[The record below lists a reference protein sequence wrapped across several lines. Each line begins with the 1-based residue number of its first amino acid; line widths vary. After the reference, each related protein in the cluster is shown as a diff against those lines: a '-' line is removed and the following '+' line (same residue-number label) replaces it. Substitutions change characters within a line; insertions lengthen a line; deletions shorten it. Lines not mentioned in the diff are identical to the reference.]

1 MPSPSTSSFDKSYD
15 IIELESGDLELH
27 EVQKPQ
33 QALSP
38 TPQLMEI
45 TTELPSVEVDKEKM
59 ELVVEIAVQAEE
71 VKDFDTSIQE
81 TIKDTAQELQG
92 KLVKSPVK
100 DVKATQE
107 IELEKSPPRDTL
119 KGKEIEKEQPPPTA
133 ATIEVVAQQPQ
144 EWTSDHGSEFTSHQ
158 FVDYC
163 AEFGIHRELSNVG
176 TPLENGVVERK
187 NRTVVEM
194 GRTMLE
200 HRDLPRYLWAPRFVV
215 PQATPYEVYFGQK
228 PSITH
233 LHIFGCDAYAHI
245 PKKDRSKFDAKSRK
259 LIHVGYNSVS
269 SSFHLY
275 DPALQKIE
283 HSRDVIFNESS
294 ILDRAHGLSSKG
306 ASPHVSL
313 VPDEPDC

>member
-1 MPSPSTSSFDKSYD
+1 MLIVNDYNIFMWVYFLTHKSKAISTF
-15 IIELESGDLELH
+15 ICL
-27 EVQKPQ
+27 
-33 QALSP
+33 
-38 TPQLMEI
+38 
-45 TTELPSVEVDKEKM
+45 
-59 ELVVEIAVQAEE
+59 
-71 VKDFDTSIQE
+71 
-81 TIKDTAQELQG
+81 
-92 KLVKSPVK
+92 
-100 DVKATQE
+100 KAHV
-107 IELEKSPPRDTL
+107 
-119 KGKEIEKEQPPPTA
+119 EKESRHQVTA
-133 ATIEVVAQQPQ
+133 VC
-144 EWTSDHGSEFTSHQ
+144 SDHGSEFTSHQ

-187 NRTVVEM
+187 NQTVVEM

-200 HRDLPRYLWAPRFVV
+200 HRDLPRYLGAPRFVV

-245 PKKDRSKFDAKSRK
+245 PKKDQSKFDAKSRK